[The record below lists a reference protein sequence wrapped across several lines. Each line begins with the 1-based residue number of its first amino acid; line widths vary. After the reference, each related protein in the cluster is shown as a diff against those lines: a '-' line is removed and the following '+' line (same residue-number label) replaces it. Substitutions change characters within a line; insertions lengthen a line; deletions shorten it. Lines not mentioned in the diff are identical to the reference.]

1 MAGAL
6 GGALVTDAI
15 STSGGFGMISD
26 LAMRSDLAMSADRL
40 VGASAS
46 VGGMRRTRTS
56 EATKRSKKNK
66 TQMNALTT
74 LPLPQDLRHI
84 KADEKLALIRHCLDG
99 AKVRDVASVLCALDG
114 KASATWAK
122 RLARWISAY
131 EHGGL
136 DALIDKRGKNAKHKK
151 IDDELLLKAVLGSG
165 ARGVRKNYYGMWNFY
180 NWLTHKEE
188 RAQVKKLVRA
198 NPQVRGFL
206 AKGLDALMQDYPVG
220 IKDVVYPNQE
230 WQVDATKFDF
240 MCKVTDAQGNIT
252 IARKNLTA
260 VIDTYTKNAVWM
272 LSDSLDSY
280 AQVRVLFKAIGK
292 MGKPEVIL
300 SDNGRDYASEHY
312 RRVLGELGIAQRF
325 AQVGQ
330 GRQKGAIERFFGVL
344 QGKLAY
350 LSGYVGED
358 VKKREMIEAQNASKI
373 DVRTSRATRYD
384 FDELLSEQELEN
396 VLEAMIGSLDFT
408 KSIFLNDGRH
418 IKEEFSLS
426 AKRHF
431 GV

>member
-1 MAGAL
+1 
-6 GGALVTDAI
+6 
-15 STSGGFGMISD
+15 
-26 LAMRSDLAMSADRL
+26 
-40 VGASAS
+40 
-46 VGGMRRTRTS
+46 MRR
-56 EATKRSKKNK
+56 
-66 TQMNALTT
+66 
-74 LPLPQDLRHI
+74 
-84 KADEKLALIRHCLDG
+84 
-99 AKVRDVASVLCALDG
+99 KVRM
-114 KASATWAK
+114 
-122 RLARWISAY
+122 
-131 EHGGL
+131 GL
-136 DALIDKRGKNAKHKK
+136 EDKRGKNIKHKK
-151 IDDELLLKAVLGSG
+151 IDDELLLKAILGAG
-165 ARGVRKNYYGMWNFY
+165 AKGVRKNYYGAWNFY
-180 NWLTHKEE
+180 NWLVSKNDEKEVSYS
-188 RAQVKKLVRA
+188 AFCANAKKVKQA

-206 AKGLDALMQDYPVG
+206 DKGYDALLQDYPVG
-220 IKDVVYPNQE
+220 VKDVVYPNQE
-230 WQVDATKFDF
+230 WQVDATRFDF